1 MIQYR
6 TWRIS
11 VSQSRDS
18 NQNYAFTDRTRFL
31 DSLGESQGSL
41 ASTSFLL
48 VPPERMKRDKMLVV
62 SLPQSSVAITERLIP
77 ILIIQDSWMR

>member
-6 TWRIS
+6 TRRIS

-31 DSLGESQGSL
+31 DSLGESGESRAL
-41 ASTSFLL
+41 AGKYFLSISATGKD
-48 VPPERMKRDKMLVV
+48 EKREDAGGE
-62 SLPQSSVAITERLIP
+62 PAP
-77 ILIIQDSWMR
+77 DS

>member
-18 NQNYAFTDRTRFL
+18 YPNYIMHLLTALDFL
-31 DSLGESQGSL
+31 IRWERVESQGSL

-62 SLPQSSVAITERLIP
+62 SLPRTRN
-77 ILIIQDSWMR
+77 